1 MKSYMSVSMS
11 VGMSMSE
18 RLEGMNQGVKVK
30 LTAKKDT
37 LLSEP

>member
-1 MKSYMSVSMS
+1 MKSCVSMS
-11 VGMSMSE
+11 MSMSMSE
-18 RLEGMNQGVKVK
+18 RLGGMIQGVKVK